1 MRGVGHSDAIESVT
15 FRHEEGNEGEKIGV
29 KRGNEGLFGV
39 KLLKRQGQLS
49 ALSGQAVSFWRLAP
63 VSPASIKWLTL
74 PSPKKETPAQMQT
87 LGIIGGIAPES
98 TVEYY
103 RLIIASYRRQTADG
117 SYPPLL
123 INSIDLTKLLGLV
136 AAARLPE
143 VTEYLLAELQKL
155 ARAGADLALLASNTP
170 HIVFDDL
177 ERQSPI
183 PLISIVECACQQ
195 AKSLGLKKVGLFGTR
210 FTMQA
215 KFYPAVFAREGIAVV
230 TPDPADQDYIH
241 TKYMDELIN
250 ATFLPETRAGLLAIV
265 ERLKKQADIQGVLL
279 GGTELPLILRDNG
292 GTGIPF
298 LDTSRIHAESAV
310 ARILE

>member
-1 MRGVGHSDAIESVT
+1 MR
-15 FRHEEGNEGEKIGV
+15 
-29 KRGNEGLFGV
+29 
-39 KLLKRQGQLS
+39 
-49 ALSGQAVSFWRLAP
+49 
-63 VSPASIKWLTL
+63 
-74 PSPKKETPAQMQT
+74 T

-98 TVEYY
+98 TIEYY
-103 RLIIASYRRQTADG
+103 RLIITSYRRQTADG

-123 INSIDLTKLLGLV
+123 INSIDLTKLLGMV
-136 AAARLPE
+136 GAGRLTE
-143 VTEYLLAELQKL
+143 VTEYLVAELQKL
-155 ARAGADLALLASNTP
+155 ARAGADFGLLASNTP

-177 ERQSPI
+177 QRQSPF
-183 PLISIVECACQQ
+183 PLISIVQCACQH

-215 KFYPAVFAREGIAVV
+215 KFYPEVFSNEGIAVV
-230 TPDPADQDYIH
+230 TPDPDDQDYIH
-241 TKYMDELIN
+241 TRYMNELIN

-265 ERLKKQADIQGVLL
+265 ERMKEKADIQGLLL

-310 ARILE
+310 TQILS